1 MSILNQPTPRS
12 DKGVQTSGPVIMGD
26 RISLPM
32 ALWALARSIVANRFI
47 VTSMVGRAI
56 RDRYQRT
63 VLGILWAFLS
73 PLMLLLIYSLVFG
86 LVFKVR
92 FPPPEASTAP
102 EAAAG
107 AEAAAAAVLAS
118 PDLPYGLVLFSGLL
132 MHMMISEVLQTAPS
146 IVMENRSY
154 VTKVIFPLEVLPVTV
169 LATAVFQGL
178 VSCVVLLVAEVV
190 MVGSL
195 PWTTVLFPIVWLP
208 FIAMC
213 LGICLIVASLGV
225 FLRDIEQIVGFLSTV
240 LLFGSPILFPAELM
254 PEFMQ
259 TVMAFNPLTV
269 VVTAF
274 RDTVLWGTMPN
285 WADLGA
291 YAGVSLA
298 VLWFGAWWFARTR
311 KGFAD
316 VL

>member
-1 MSILNQPTPRS
+1 
-12 DKGVQTSGPVIMGD
+12 MGD
-26 RISLPM
+26 RISLPV
-32 ALWALARSIVANRFI
+32 ALWALAKSILANRFI
-47 VTSMVGRAI
+47 VSSMVGRAI

-107 AEAAAAAVLAS
+107 AEAAAAAVLAA

-146 IVMENRSY
+146 IIMENRSY

-190 MVGSL
+190 MVGTV

-208 FIAMC
+208 FVAMM
-213 LGICLIVASLGV
+213 LGISLIIASLGV

-274 RDTVLWGTMPN
+274 RDVALWGTMPN

>member
-1 MSILNQPTPRS
+1 MI
-12 DKGVQTSGPVIMGD
+12 
-26 RISLPM
+26 
-32 ALWALARSIVANRFI
+32 
-47 VTSMVGRAI
+47 
-56 RDRYQRT
+56 
-63 VLGILWAFLS
+63 FL
-73 PLMLLLIYSLVFG
+73 
-86 LVFKVR
+86 
-92 FPPPEASTAP
+92 
-102 EAAAG
+102 
-107 AEAAAAAVLAS
+107 
-118 PDLPYGLVLFSGLL
+118 
-132 MHMMISEVLQTAPS
+132 
-146 IVMENRSY
+146 
-154 VTKVIFPLEVLPVTV
+154 LEVLPVTV

-190 MVGSL
+190 MVGTV

-208 FIAMC
+208 FVAMM
-213 LGICLIVASLGV
+213 LGISLIIASLGV

-254 PEFMQ
+254 PELMQ

-274 RDTVLWGTMPN
+274 RDVALWGTMPN